1 MSLWDSVDLMFID
14 EVSVL
19 SCQFLRQISCVLSV
33 AKGNP
38 SAFGGMNVIFA
49 GDFAQLPPPADARL
63 YGGIDGEKCSK
74 SNVGQDIIFR
84 KLLWFSVQT
93 VVFFTQQHW
102 QMGDN
107 NSRFV
112 NLLSRLR
119 EGRCNNRDN
128 NLLHLH
134 VLSLSDV
141 KQHPSWRAVPIIV
154 ATNAVKD
161 VLNECM
167 AK

>member
-1 MSLWDSVDLMFID
+1 VCSYVGIAARNVAGIMLHSALNLMGRSSHSTSATADFMSLWDSVDLMFID

-19 SCQFLRQISCVLSV
+19 SCQFLRQISCALSV

-93 VVFFTQQHW
+93 VVFLTQ
-102 QMGDN
+102 
-107 NSRFV
+107 
-112 NLLSRLR
+112 
-119 EGRCNNRDN
+119 
-128 NLLHLH
+128 
-134 VLSLSDV
+134 
-141 KQHPSWRAVPIIV
+141 
-154 ATNAVKD
+154 
-161 VLNECM
+161 
-167 AK
+167 